1 MPRGD
6 RTGPTGMGPRSGR
19 AAGYCAGY
27 DTPGFMS
34 RFFGRGACLRRP
46 NQRLGQLRP
55 AGRSVS
61 WGGGFGN
68 RGGRFGWRNMFRN
81 TGSRGFG
88 WLAGLPGWMR
98 FGGNFS
104 EQPYPDAGAEKKA
117 LENQVDFLKSQLD
130 QLQKRL
136 SVLETTDADR

>member
-6 RTGPTGMGPRSGR
+6 RKGPTGMGPRSGR

-34 RFFGRGACLRRP
+34 RFFGRGACLGF
-46 NQRLGQLRP
+46 GQD
-55 AGRSVS
+55 
-61 WGGGFGN
+61 WGGGG